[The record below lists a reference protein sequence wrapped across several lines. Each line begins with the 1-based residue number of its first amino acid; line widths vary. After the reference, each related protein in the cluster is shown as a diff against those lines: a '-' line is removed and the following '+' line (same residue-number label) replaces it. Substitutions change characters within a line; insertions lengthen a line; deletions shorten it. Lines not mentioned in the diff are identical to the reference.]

1 MDSKGVC
8 ASCITFS
15 VDKIVK
21 SLGTMKPTW
30 LDEHDFVEEFIHSVK
45 KFNVRR
51 NGVYDTIIDL
61 EMKKFANRKILYW
74 AAKSKSYNDVFVK
87 DAKSAYGNFTNYGVA
102 KFDENGKARVYVKF
116 PQIYSTIQKG
126 GSKPQTFHPH
136 LHFVVANKDE
146 SGWLQQIYTK
156 ILIKTI
162 GLKEMVRNVNTG
174 MYFLLNTLPSEYYSQ
189 DHIPNSFNLHYKQIK
204 KMSVVELQEWFN
216 VVLQR
221 HYPDLMKIINKKKL
235 EIYEIPI
242 ICYCAHKECN
252 ASHLAME
259 ELAKK
264 GFVNV
269 SIYEGGMKEYNSV
282 AIN

>member
-1 MDSKGVC
+1 
-8 ASCITFS
+8 
-15 VDKIVK
+15 
-21 SLGTMKPTW
+21 MKPTW

-51 NGVYDTIIDL
+51 NGVYDTIVDL

-74 AAKSKSYNDVFVK
+74 AAKSKTYNDIFVK

-116 PQIYSTIQKG
+116 PQIYSTIKKG
-126 GSKPQTFHPH
+126 SSKPQTFHPH

-174 MYFLLNTLPSEYYSQ
+174 MYFLLNTLPCEYYS
-189 DHIPNSFNLHYKQIK
+189 
-204 KMSVVELQEWFN
+204 
-216 VVLQR
+216 
-221 HYPDLMKIINKKKL
+221 KIIFLTLLIYIISKLKK
-235 EIYEIPI
+235 
-242 ICYCAHKECN
+242 
-252 ASHLAME
+252 
-259 ELAKK
+259 
-264 GFVNV
+264 
-269 SIYEGGMKEYNSV
+269 
-282 AIN
+282 